1 MNTTTTIVNDN
12 LFFFSKFIH
21 VILENLLLPSSLS
34 LPRIYF
40 NDTFTFF
47 DIIFTHIFTY
57 IQSVLYPKH
66 MTIDI
71 HTYFHTLF
79 HTKGELPLFEDF
91 SASVREETA
100 MLNYIE
106 KNYPEPPLIPSPEK
120 DRAFYGKIL
129 SWFHE
134 ANGAFAQ
141 TCKDMINTFIE
152 LEEKS
157 ITSHKK
163 LPKEMKDYKTL
174 VQYWKQ
180 KIESEMLIWE
190 NRLGNDMNYFNDSD
204 RPSIVD
210 VSLFPYY
217 YQIVRYGLNEQNLPK
232 LKKWRER
239 MEERESVKRTLPTG
253 WQVHPFLLKF

>member
-1 MNTTTTIVNDN
+1 MVVTVFRPMEKKYATNGWRVRLMLEEKAVKYETR
-12 LFFFSKFIH
+12 L
-21 VILENLLLPSSLS
+21 VILEHREHLNEEIRKLS
-34 LPRIYF
+34 YR
-40 NDTFTFF
+40 
-47 DIIFTHIFTY
+47 
-57 IQSVLYPKH
+57 
-66 MTIDI
+66 
-71 HTYFHTLF
+71 
-79 HTKGELPLFEDF
+79 GELPLFEDF
-91 SASVREETA
+91 SGSVREETA

-152 LEEKS
+152 LEEKN

-180 KIESEMLIWE
+180 KIESEMVIWE
-190 NRLGNDMNYFNDSD
+190 NRLGNEMTYFNDSD

-239 MEERESVKRTLPTG
+239 MEERESVKRTSPTG